1 MDVVKDYGY
10 SWKEMAKLSFFE
22 NKTDNCIWR
31 KYRNI
36 MIKKEKEEIYDF
48 MKDCQKKELIEKIL
62 NYKELVDAKKERA
75 EQKSRERREAA
86 AKRQLLQKDQQNVQ
100 T

>member
-1 MDVVKDYGY
+1 
-10 SWKEMAKLSFFE
+10 
-22 NKTDNCIWR
+22 
-31 KYRNI
+31 
-36 MIKKEKEEIYDF
+36 